1 MPLHS
6 SVIFKLAEDGVKD
19 SVIHVIDEDDEQNGP
34 QDRALGDTTDDTSE
48 EGFVTIYVHPEEAAH
63 EVVLW
68 EPLHGNSK
76 RGAPEMNYVKL
87 LRKDTGLEE
96 AAEIKTAMMDRE
108 GWRDRARRTSGPPT
122 G

>member
-1 MPLHS
+1 MVCTHACRLLRFALNVSWKDKWTNSRLYKGLPKLS
-6 SVIFKLAEDGVKD
+6 DKLRVRRMKLAGHLV
-19 SVIHVIDEDDEQNGP
+19 
-34 QDRALGDTTDDTSE
+34 R
-48 EGFVTIYVHPEEAAH
+48 HPEETAH

-87 LRKDTGLEE
+87 LRRDTGLEE